1 MIGVD
6 GWGAPR
12 TRPVSWY
19 DPAIPAAAAAA
30 LPGREL
36 LQAII
41 EGRLPPPPIAS
52 LVGGELVSVGDGQ
65 ALFRITP
72 DESTYNPIGMV
83 HGGLLCTMLDSAA
96 GCAVQ
101 TLLPAG
107 VGFSSIEIKVSFL
120 KALRAGDGP
129 QRARTSAAAPSQ
141 QRNPPH
147 RRHKPRE
154 YSARC
159 RGLHTE
165 LNPSPPLKHVS
176 TGVADRGRFM
186 HDDLDAGCCFG
197 RAAVVAARSVGSTWV
212 PLVAA

>member
-129 QRARTSAAAPSQ
+129 QRARTSAAAPEPAAESATSAPQ
-141 QRNPPH
+141 AAGIFGSLPRFAH
-147 RRHKPRE
+147 RVEPFP
-154 YSARC
+154 SAEAC
-159 RGLHTE
+159 
-165 LNPSPPLKHVS
+165 KHW
-176 TGVADRGRFM
+176 RGRP
-186 HDDLDAGCCFG
+186 
-197 RAAVVAARSVGSTWV
+197 RAIHAR
-212 PLVAA
+212 